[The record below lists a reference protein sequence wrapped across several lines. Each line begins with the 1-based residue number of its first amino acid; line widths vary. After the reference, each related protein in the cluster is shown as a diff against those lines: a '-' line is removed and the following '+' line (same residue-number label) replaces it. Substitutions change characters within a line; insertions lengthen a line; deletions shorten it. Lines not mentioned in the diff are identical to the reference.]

1 MLKQHS
7 ILDIEQISGC
17 SNENLYIALSK
28 IKFVR
33 HENENIKATKSQKM
47 SAAKKEMQKYLNA
60 PT

>member
-1 MLKQHS
+1 MLDGTTWNKFQGAPTKIFTLHS
-7 ILDIEQISGC
+7 I
-17 SNENLYIALSK
+17 K
-28 IKFVR
+28 KFVR